1 MTICNHYF
9 SINSNIILVKFYNS
23 VIKNIFFHYISERI
37 TTRNINNKL
46 LRILRMFKVSKSTL
60 QSVTRKPVVIKP
72 TQLCDNR
79 PLVILCAWAG
89 AREKTLTAYA
99 KMYEEMGCPSIQIG
113 TNLTH
118 IKGGKALAFQ
128 QTLWLG

>member
-1 MTICNHYF
+1 M
-9 SINSNIILVKFYNS
+9 SEK
-23 VIKNIFFHYISERI
+23 ISK
-37 TTRNINNKL
+37 RNINNNL
-46 LRILRMFKVSKSTL
+46 FQILRMFKVSKSTL

-72 TQLCDNR
+72 TQLSDNR

-128 QTLWLG
+128 QTLWSG